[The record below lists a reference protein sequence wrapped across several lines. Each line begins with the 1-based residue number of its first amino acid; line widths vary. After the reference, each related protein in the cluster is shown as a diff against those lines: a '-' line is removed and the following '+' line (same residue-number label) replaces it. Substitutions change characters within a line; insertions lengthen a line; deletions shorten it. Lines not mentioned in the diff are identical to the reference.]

1 MDTNEIPQEQIEETP
16 ETPEET
22 TETPETPEEEPT
34 QETPTEEET
43 PEETPET
50 PEGQERQPSRRESLR
65 IQQLLQKM
73 KESKEDTAPKV
84 PDALDYR
91 QALDADPEVISKLE
105 EDRTKFGQ
113 TIRDQT
119 LEQVKSIQFHTRLEI
134 DAPRV
139 ESKYPALD
147 KSSNDF
153 QPEIA
158 DALNTSYLSLV
169 GYDPETDT
177 VKNPNI
183 RYADYIEAQ
192 MELAEA
198 IAGQRTQKTAQNIAK
213 QAATTGLRPDGSKAK
228 GLNLNQSP
236 DQMTDE
242 ELAAAIAAT
251 LPKN

>member
-1 MDTNEIPQEQIEETP
+1 MDTNEIPQEEVEVQ

-22 TETPETPEEEPT
+22 PETPETPEEEPT
-34 QETPTEEET
+34 QEITEEET

-50 PEGQERQPSRRESLR
+50 PEGQEKPPSRRESLR

-73 KESKEDTAPKV
+73 KESKEEPTAPKV
-84 PDALDYR
+84 PNALDYN

-105 EDRTKFGQ
+105 EDRNQFGQ

-139 ESKYPALD
+139 ESKYPTLD
-147 KSSNDF
+147 KLSPDF
-153 QPEIA
+153 NPAVA
-158 DALNTSYLSLV
+158 DALNTSYLSMV
-169 GYDPETDT
+169 GYDPDTDT

-198 IAGQRTQKTAQNIAK
+198 IAGERNQKTAQNIAK

>member
-1 MDTNEIPQEQIEETP
+1 MDTNENLQEEEVLEEVQETP
-16 ETPEET
+16 EA
-22 TETPETPEEEPT
+22 TEAPEEEPT
-34 QETPTEEET
+34 QETDTEEEAPQEPQGEEQ
-43 PEETPET
+43 PESE
-50 PEGQERQPSRRESLR
+50 ERPPSRRESLR
-65 IQQLLQKM
+65 IQQLIQKM
-73 KESKEDTAPKV
+73 KEPEQAPAPKM
-84 PDALDYR
+84 PEALDYR
-91 QALDADPEVISKLE
+91 QALDADPEVINKLE

-139 ESKYPALD
+139 ESKYSALD
-147 KSSNDF
+147 KSSPDF
-153 QPEIA
+153 NPAVA

-169 GYDPETDT
+169 GYDPDTDS
-177 VKNPNI
+177 VRNPNI

-198 IAGQRTQKTAQNIAK
+198 IAGEKNQKTVQNIAK

>member
-1 MDTNEIPQEQIEETP
+1 MDTNEIPQEEI
-16 ETPEET
+16 
-22 TETPETPEEEPT
+22 
-34 QETPTEEET
+34 QETPET

-50 PEGQERQPSRRESLR
+50 PEVPEEEPTQETTEEETPEATPETPEGDERQPSRRESLR

-73 KESKEDTAPKV
+73 KESKQETPSEV
-84 PDALDYR
+84 PDALDYNK
-91 QALDADPEVISKLE
+91 ALDADPEVISKLE

-139 ESKYPALD
+139 ESKYPNLD
-147 KSSNDF
+147 KSSPDF
-153 QPEIA
+153 NPAVA

-198 IAGQRTQKTAQNIAK
+198 IAGEKTQKAAQNIAK

>member
-1 MDTNEIPQEQIEETP
+1 MDTNENLQEEEVLEEVQ

-22 TETPETPEEEPT
+22 EVPEEEPT
-34 QETPTEEET
+34 QETATEEEA
-43 PEETPET
+43 PEEPQGEEQPES
-50 PEGQERQPSRRESLR
+50 EERPPSRRESLR
-65 IQQLLQKM
+65 IQQLIQKM
-73 KESKEDTAPKV
+73 KEPEQAPAPKM
-84 PDALDYR
+84 PEALDYR
-91 QALDADPEVISKLE
+91 QALDADPEVINKLE

-139 ESKYPALD
+139 ESKYSALD
-147 KSSNDF
+147 KSSPDF
-153 QPEIA
+153 NPAVA

-169 GYDPETDT
+169 GYDPETDS
-177 VKNPNI
+177 VRNPNI

-198 IAGQRTQKTAQNIAK
+198 IAGEKNQKTVKNIAK

-228 GLNLNQSP
+228 GMNLNQSP

>member
-1 MDTNEIPQEQIEETP
+1 MDTNETPQEEVEVQ

-22 TETPETPEEEPT
+22 PETPETPEEEPT
-34 QETPTEEET
+34 QEITEEET

-50 PEGQERQPSRRESLR
+50 PEGQEKPPSRRESLR

-73 KESKEDTAPKV
+73 KEPKEESAPKV
-84 PDALDYR
+84 PDALDYSK
-91 QALDADPEVISKLE
+91 ALNADPEVISQLE

-139 ESKYPALD
+139 ESKYPTLD
-147 KSSNDF
+147 KSSPDF
-153 QPEIA
+153 NPAVA
-158 DALNTSYLSLV
+158 DALNTSYLSMV
-169 GYDPETDT
+169 GYDPDTDT

-198 IAGQRTQKTAQNIAK
+198 IAGERNQKTAQNIAK

>member
-1 MDTNEIPQEQIEETP
+1 MDTNETPQEQIEETP
-16 ETPEET
+16 ETPEEI

-34 QETPTEEET
+34 QETPTEEEI
-43 PEETPET
+43 PEKTPET

-73 KESKEDTAPKV
+73 KESKEEPTPEV
-84 PDALDYR
+84 PNALDYG
-91 QALDADPEVISKLE
+91 QALDADPEVIKKLE
-105 EDRTKFGQ
+105 EDRAKYGQ

-119 LEQVKSIQFHTRLEI
+119 LQKLESIQFHNRLEI

-147 KSSNDF
+147 KSSPDF
-153 QPEIA
+153 NPAVA

-169 GYDPETDT
+169 GYDPETDS
-177 VKNPNI
+177 VRNPNI

-198 IAGQRTQKTAQNIAK
+198 IAGEKNQKTVQNIAK

>member
-1 MDTNEIPQEQIEETP
+1 MDTNENLQEEEVLEEVQETP
-16 ETPEET
+16 EA
-22 TETPETPEEEPT
+22 TEAPEEEPT
-34 QETPTEEET
+34 QETDTEEEA
-43 PEETPET
+43 PEEPEEQ
-50 PEGQERQPSRRESLR
+50 PESEERPPSRRESLR

-73 KESKEDTAPKV
+73 KESKQEPTPEV
-84 PDALDYR
+84 PNALDYG
-91 QALDADPEVISKLE
+91 QALDADPEVIKKLE
-105 EDRTKFGQ
+105 EDRAKYGQ

-119 LEQVKSIQFHTRLEI
+119 LQKLESIQFHNRLEI

-139 ESKYPALD
+139 ESKYSSLD
-147 KSSNDF
+147 KSSPDF
-153 QPEIA
+153 NPAVA

-177 VKNPNI
+177 VRNPNI
-183 RYADYIEAQ
+183 RNSDYIEAH

-198 IAGQRTQKTAQNIAK
+198 IAGEKTQKTAQNIAK

>member
-1 MDTNEIPQEQIEETP
+1 MDTNEIPQEEVEVQ

-22 TETPETPEEEPT
+22 PETPETPEEEPT

-73 KESKEDTAPKV
+73 KESKEETTAPKV
-84 PDALDYR
+84 PEALDYSK
-91 QALDADPEVISKLE
+91 ALDADPEVINKLE

-147 KSSNDF
+147 KSSSDF

-169 GYDPETDT
+169 GYDPDTDT

-198 IAGQRTQKTAQNIAK
+198 IAGQKTQKTAQNIAK